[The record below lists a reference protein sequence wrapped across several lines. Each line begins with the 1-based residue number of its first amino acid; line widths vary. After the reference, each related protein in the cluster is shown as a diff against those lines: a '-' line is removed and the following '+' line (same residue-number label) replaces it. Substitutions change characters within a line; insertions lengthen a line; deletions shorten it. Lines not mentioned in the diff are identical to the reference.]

1 MSKNCIIIFQKNEL
15 ISENLIRQMQP
26 IFEQYNLFCFTDI
39 GYSEPFFSEFELS
52 KYFVL
57 SVADNKNYDNC
68 EMLLVPD
75 NCYVNG
81 EKSNSLF
88 DNRMSNLKNILAA
101 FFAFTREVHL
111 FIGDSGVLFNEFMHL
126 SLTLDDFC
134 MYAHKLNSISAP
146 DIHFII
152 TEPISGQLKNTKQ
165 E

>member
-1 MSKNCIIIFQKNEL
+1 MSKICFIIFQKNEL
-15 ISENLIRQMQP
+15 IYENLIRKIQP
-26 IFEQYNLFCFTDI
+26 IFEQNNLFCFTEI
-39 GYSEPFFSEFELS
+39 GYVEPFFSEFELS

-75 NCYVNG
+75 NCYING

-88 DNRMSNLKNILAA
+88 DNRMINLKNILIA

-111 FIGDSGVLFNEFMHL
+111 FIGDSGVLFDEFTHLSITHNEFLMH
-126 SLTLDDFC
+126 
-134 MYAHKLNSISAP
+134 AHKLNSVSPP

-152 TEPISGQLKNTKQ
+152 TD
-165 E
+165 